1 MSLNA
6 IGIEENDEVLTT
18 PLTFI
23 APINTIRYLNANP
36 IFIDISRENLAIS
49 KDKIIDFAKKNFK
62 FKNNI
67 TFNKITKNPVKALL
81 LVDVYGLV
89 PDYEFFKNFCSEYNL
104 KLIVDSSES
113 LGSNYKMKTSASFRI
128 CCNKL

>member
-1 MSLNA
+1 MQLA
-6 IGIEENDEVLTT
+6 KIKLLT
-18 PLTFI
+18 LQ
-23 APINTIRYLNANP
+23 
-36 IFIDISRENLAIS
+36 
-49 KDKIIDFAKKNFK
+49 KNFK

-89 PDYEFFKNFCSEYNL
+89 PDYEFFRNFCSEYNL

-113 LGSNYKMKTSASFRI
+113 LGSNYKMKTSASFSDLSAMFLMETRLLQLVQEVQQFQAMKI
-128 CCNKL
+128 